1 MTPNAERRPGAT
13 PEPSSK
19 NFTVDTDPT
28 VTRPRC
34 ARCGAPLE
42 AHRSVARGFGP
53 VCWTRTALGQL
64 DRRRD
69 AVGRRLASL
78 AARVAGLDVRGLALV
93 AAAIEDAVEALD
105 EEVNS

>member
-1 MTPNAERRPGAT
+1 MTTTKHEGRPVSQTAPASVARAADHG
-13 PEPSSK
+13 S
-19 NFTVDTDPT
+19 
-28 VTRPRC
+28 PRC
-34 ARCGAPLE
+34 ARCG
-42 AHRSVARGFGP
+42 
-53 VCWTRTALGQL
+53 L

-78 AARVAGLDVRGLALV
+78 AARVALLDVRGLALV